1 MSGVNPQGCEVS
13 SFKAPSAQELGH
25 DFLWRTTLRL
35 PERGHIGVFNRSYY
49 EEVLV
54 VRVHPEILGAERL
67 PPEVMS
73 RQIWTERF
81 EDIVGFERHLR
92 RSGIAVLKFFL
103 NVSKEEQKKRFLERL
118 DTPAK
123 NWKFSTGDV
132 KERGRWRDYM
142 AAYQDMIRH
151 TATPEAPW
159 YVVPADHKWFTRL
172 VVAEAIVDAMKGLDL
187 HFPAIDAAQKKTLAA
202 AEAALRRKGA

>member
-1 MSGVNPQGCEVS
+1 
-13 SFKAPSAQELGH
+13 
-25 DFLWRTTLRL
+25 
-35 PERGHIGVFNRSYY
+35 
-49 EEVLV
+49 
-54 VRVHPEILGAERL
+54 
-67 PPEVMS
+67 
-73 RQIWTERF
+73 
-81 EDIVGFERHLR
+81 
-92 RSGIAVLKFFL
+92 
-103 NVSKEEQKKRFLERL
+103 
-118 DTPAK
+118 
-123 NWKFSTGDV
+123 
-132 KERGRWRDYM
+132 M